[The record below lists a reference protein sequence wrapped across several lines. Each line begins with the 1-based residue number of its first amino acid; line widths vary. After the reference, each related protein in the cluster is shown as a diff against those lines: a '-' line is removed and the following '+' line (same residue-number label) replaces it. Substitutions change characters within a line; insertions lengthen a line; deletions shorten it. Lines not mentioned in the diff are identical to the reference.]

1 MNAGLRRWHPRFSGS
16 RRNAWVALTAPVVVL
31 VTAAVVMSDDSV
43 DCTDFRAGRT
53 TWSEAVR
60 SDDDSARHGF
70 ADGLV
75 KCQALQGASRAEV
88 FRLLG
93 PPTEMGRRPE
103 EWVYALGD
111 ERSLIQMDSGYLS
124 IKFDTHDS
132 VRTVEV
138 T

>member
-1 MNAGLRRWHPRFSGS
+1 
-16 RRNAWVALTAPVVVL
+16 
-31 VTAAVVMSDDSV
+31 
-43 DCTDFRAGRT
+43 
-53 TWSEAVR
+53 
-60 SDDDSARHGF
+60 
-70 ADGLV
+70 
-75 KCQALQGASRAEV
+75 
-88 FRLLG
+88 
-93 PPTEMGRRPE
+93 MGRRPE

>member
-1 MNAGLRRWHPRFSGS
+1 MWL
-16 RRNAWVALTAPVVVL
+16 ALTAAIVVL
-31 VTAAVVMSDDSV
+31 VTAAVVMSDDSI
-43 DCTDFRAGRT
+43 DCNDFRADRT

-60 SDDDSARHGF
+60 LNDESARYGF

-93 PPTEMGRRPE
+93 PPTEVGRRPE

-111 ERSLIQMDSGYLS
+111 ERA
-124 IKFDTHDS
+124 
-132 VRTVEV
+132 
-138 T
+138 